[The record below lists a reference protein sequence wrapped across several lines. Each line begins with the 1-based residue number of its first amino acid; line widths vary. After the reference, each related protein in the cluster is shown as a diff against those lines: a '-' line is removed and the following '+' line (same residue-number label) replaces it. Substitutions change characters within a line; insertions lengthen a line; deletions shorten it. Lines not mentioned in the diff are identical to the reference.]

1 MAVRVWEEIVSTAGS
16 PGSPGSRASSGN
28 PRGGS
33 GFFTSVTLRR
43 KRCMGVAHACDFYL
57 FSEARIVERFQMN
70 QRSPSNACFY
80 GLRGNHPAVHTFSQ
94 ELRLLTPRSGH
105 QPTRSPLGEAN
116 KAVLWAEVGW
126 VTGNKRFWVCPGY
139 QTVLSSFL
147 KLESNVYL
155 PNCTALSQ
163 SWPPCRVP
171 PCHPVSSISLWY
183 LL

>member
-1 MAVRVWEEIVSTAGS
+1 MAVRVWEEIVSYAGS
-16 PGSPGSRASSGN
+16 QGSPGSRASSGN

-33 GFFTSVTLRR
+33 GFFTWVTLRR

-105 QPTRSPLGEAN
+105 QPTQPTRSPLGEAN
-116 KAVLWAEVGW
+116 KALLWAEVG
-126 VTGNKRFWVCPGY
+126 
-139 QTVLSSFL
+139 
-147 KLESNVYL
+147 
-155 PNCTALSQ
+155 
-163 SWPPCRVP
+163 
-171 PCHPVSSISLWY
+171 
-183 LL
+183 